1 MIQAGHARIKPVGL
15 INGFLF
21 FFFICSVAFALG
33 SLALLVLALGLLAGW
48 LVFFWSFLRFGMFNV
63 LVLAKVRSA

>member
-1 MIQAGHARIKPVGL
+1 MSSF
-15 INGFLF
+15 GFTDF
-21 FFFICSVAFALG
+21 SFPIGQVTHSVAFALG

>member
-15 INGFLF
+15 ISGFL
-21 FFFICSVAFALG
+21 FFFICSVAFAHG

-48 LVFFWSFLRFGMFNV
+48 LAFFWS
-63 LVLAKVRSA
+63 S